1 MNRTLALV
9 VCLAA
14 LVAGWLA
21 YSRSSHPPVSA
32 SAASPS
38 KVENRTIYFVP
49 IGNFPDEQ
57 LQPLVQYYRKKYNLE
72 IAVADGISVD
82 PTTRDASRQQL
93 MAESL
98 AAGLRSRVSEP
109 ANDKDAILIG
119 FTAEDM
125 YPTSKNWQFAFG
137 WRDGETRTA
146 VVSTARRT
154 ASEQRSPQRALQPD
168 HGN

>member
-1 MNRTLALV
+1 M
-9 VCLAA
+9 
-14 LVAGWLA
+14 
-21 YSRSSHPPVSA
+21 
-32 SAASPS
+32 
-38 KVENRTIYFVP
+38 
-49 IGNFPDEQ
+49 
-57 LQPLVQYYRKKYNLE
+57 KYNLE